1 MKIKN
6 LKLHSSHIPQF
17 RRYTR
22 SRVGNFFYFAF
33 LTAFGLFS
41 ILPLFYSVITSFKPI
56 EELLIFPPKF
66 YVQRPTLAN
75 FLDIPALLSNLD
87 VPLSRYIFNSLFV
100 CVLTTVLNVII
111 SAMAA
116 FVLSKGTVKG
126 RNVIF
131 WIVQV
136 ALLFNAY
143 TLQIPQYVVISKLH
157 IVDTYWAYILPS
169 LASTMGVFL
178 MKQYMEGYVPYA
190 LIESAKIDGAGF
202 QRIFWSIIMPI
213 VKPAWLTLVLFAFQG
228 IWATAPQTIF
238 TEKLKS
244 LPMIM
249 SQITA
254 GGIARQGS
262 AMAVTVIL
270 MIPPIFV
277 YMISQSNVMQT
288 MSSAGIKG

>member
-111 SAMAA
+111 SSMAA

-213 VKPAWLTLVLFAFQG
+213 AKPAWLTLVLFAFQG

>member
-1 MKIKN
+1 MKISITKRY
-6 LKLHSSHIPQF
+6 SSIPQF

-22 SRVGNFFYFAF
+22 SRMGNFFYFAF
-33 LTAFGLFS
+33 LTVFGMFS
-41 ILPLFYSVITSFKPI
+41 VLPLFYSVVTSFKPI
-56 EELLIFPPKF
+56 DELLVFPPKF
-66 YVQRPTLAN
+66 YVQRPTFAN
-75 FLDIPALLSNLD
+75 YLDIPALLSNLD

-100 CVLTTVLNVII
+100 CVISTALNVII

-116 FVLSKGTVKG
+116 FVLSKGTIKG
-126 RNVIF
+126 RKVIF

-178 MKQYMEGYVPYA
+178 MKQYMEGYIPYE

-228 IWATAPQTIF
+228 IWATSPQTIF

-262 AMAVTVIL
+262 AMAVSVIL
-270 MIPPIFV
+270 MIPPILV